1 MHTAVMPAA
10 GLPTDLPPVKAA
22 GYHLLSRPKGE
33 TLLKKNTEKVEQKKV
48 NETPAADIVSQ
59 LPEENLNELLI
70 AMKIAFYKDFRKRG
84 LLTDE
89 QLAQLIAMQDKL
101 TDTETA

>member
-1 MHTAVMPAA
+1 MVD
-10 GLPTDLPPVKAA
+10 LPTT
-22 GYHLLSRPKGE
+22 LSNKVDRRSKS
-33 TLLKKNTEKVEQKKV
+33 LKKINTEQTKV
-48 NETPAADIVSQ
+48 NKTPAAESMNH
-59 LPEENLNELLI
+59 LSEENLNILLK
-70 AMKIAFYKDFRKRG
+70 AMKIGFYKDFHKRG

>member
-1 MHTAVMPAA
+1 M
-10 GLPTDLPPVKAA
+10 
-22 GYHLLSRPKGE
+22 
-33 TLLKKNTEKVEQKKV
+33 KKNTKKVEQKKV

-59 LPEENLNELLI
+59 LTDENLNKLLI
-70 AMKIAFYKDFRKRG
+70 SMKIAFYKDFRKRG

>member
-1 MHTAVMPAA
+1 M
-10 GLPTDLPPVKAA
+10 
-22 GYHLLSRPKGE
+22 
-33 TLLKKNTEKVEQKKV
+33 KKNIEKTEQKKA
-48 NETPAADIVSQ
+48 NETPAADKVLQ
-59 LPEENLNELLI
+59 LPKENLNELLI